1 MKAFLQII
9 IVVLAGYF
17 VHAQEPNFDSIARIK
32 DDTVKINLYMQAT
45 RYYRYHNQTDKALQT
60 ARFLHKFSNSKKFT
74 DRKLGSVYKQIGNAY
89 EITGLSDSALI
100 FYKKSYNYYKNA
112 GYKLG
117 QAAILLDLGILN
129 FTIGDFKKSID
140 YLEKAKTQAKEI
152 QFIDIV
158 IHSLNN
164 LGNIYFSMRRFS
176 KANDSFTEAIEIGKS
191 IKDPYII
198 GHGYL
203 SLAKIMIKREVLDS
217 ALYFSEIALKNF
229 ETTSSSIEISDTYE
243 VFGVIY
249 RMKNNYPKS
258 LESYLKGLE
267 LKRQNKIMAS
277 YSIYQNL
284 AALYS
289 YIPDEQK
296 SLAYY
301 DTASTLINHHNMPT
315 DRIGFYANHG
325 KILAKFGRFEAA
337 YQELYKSYVLR
348 DSLMSD
354 EKFAELEEIRTK
366 HEIERAE
373 DKIRT
378 EESVKQAEERAKLE
392 SEAAS
397 LKQRN
402 TLIISGVLFIL
413 LVISI
418 FSVMLFKRVK
428 ISRRQ
433 NRIISSQRDEVVKQK
448 HLVEEKQHE
457 IIDSIQYAKRLQDA
471 ILPSDHDFSDIGSDR
486 FVLYLPKDIVA
497 GDFYWIEK
505 YENQILVASADC
517 TGHGV
522 PGAMVS
528 VICSNALNKAVVE
541 ERVLEPDKILNR
553 VREILIKRFSKSGE
567 QVKDGMDISLVA
579 LTHAGAI
586 GQQSLQWSGAN
597 NPLWIIRKGAES
609 IEEIKPDKQPVGYSY
624 DMKPFT
630 NHHLSLQQGDTIYL
644 LTDGYQDQFG
654 GVTANEYLQAS
665 MKAKKFKSSSLKNLL
680 LSIQH
685 QTMEEQK
692 ATLIKTLYD
701 WKKDIEQIDDISI
714 VGIRI

>member
-1 MKAFLQII
+1 MKKILFIFFFLYTYSSFAQI
-9 IVVLAGYF
+9 
-17 VHAQEPNFDSIARIK
+17 PNLDSINRLP
-32 DDTVKINLYMQAT
+32 DDTIKLNLYIDAA
-45 RYYRYHNQTDKALQT
+45 RYFRNHNQKTEALKS
-60 ARFLHKFSNSKKFT
+60 ANLCKKYLLRNKT
-74 DRKLGSVYKQIGNAY
+74 SDRKIAGTNKQIGTAY
-89 EITGLSDSALI
+89 EVFSIPDSAEYHYRIALTH
-100 FYKKSYNYYKNA
+100 YKKSK
-112 GYKLG
+112 YKLG
-117 QAAILLDLGILN
+117 ESAVLLDLGILY
-129 FTIGDFKKSID
+129 FTKGEFEKSID
-140 YLEKAKTQAKEI
+140 YLEKAKTLGKNLKFTQLEI
-152 QFIDIV
+152 QAN
-158 IHSLNN
+158 NN
-164 LGNIYFSMRRFS
+164 LGNIYFSMRKFN
-176 KANDSFTEAIEIGKS
+176 KAAQTFRTCVKLGESTKDQFTIGT
-191 IKDPYII
+191 
-198 GHGYL
+198 GLLNL
-203 SLAKIMIKREVLDS
+203 SRIMVRLDILDS
-217 ALYFSEIALKNF
+217 AMFFTDKAIIELEKSPYHGELSEGYELKG
-229 ETTSSSIEISDTYE
+229 I
-243 VFGVIY
+243 IY
-249 RMKNNYPKS
+249 RMSNNYRAS
-258 LESYLKGLE
+258 LENYMKCME
-267 LKRQNKIMAS
+267 LKYKLNVQPNN
-277 YSIYQNL
+277 SIYQNIG
-284 AALYS
+284 ALYAFMGK
-289 YIPDEQK
+289 EK
-296 SLAYY
+296 ESLAYF
-301 DTASTLINHHNMPT
+301 DTAHSMIKQSRIPT
-315 DRIGFYANHG
+315 EIISFYLNYG
-325 KILAKFGRFEAA
+325 QILAMFKKYEDA
-337 YQELYKSYVLR
+337 YKYLHKSYLLR

-354 EKFAELEEIRTK
+354 DKFAEIEEIRKK

-373 DKIRT
+373 DQIRT

-402 TLIISGVLFIL
+402 TIIISGVLFIL
-413 LVISI
+413 MVISI

-433 NRIISSQRDEVVKQK
+433 NKIISSQRDEVVKQK

-471 ILPSDHDFSDIGSDR
+471 ILPSESDFSNIGSDR

-497 GDFYWIEK
+497 GDFYWVEK
-505 YENQILVASADC
+505 HEDHLLVASADC

-541 ERVLEPDKILNR
+541 ERVLEPANILNR

-567 QVKDGMDISLVA
+567 QVKDGMDISLVS
-579 LTHAGAI
+579 LSVIGTAGK
-586 GQQSLQWSGAN
+586 QSLQWAGAN

-630 NHHLSLQQGDTIYL
+630 NHQISLEKGDTIYL

-654 GVTANEYLQAS
+654 GITANEYLQAS

-692 ATLIKTLYD
+692 ATLIKTLND